1 MNRHGLADLNWREF
15 SGVQL
20 EVVGLDRA
28 NGTIKERLNSD
39 ARISDIAYERVG
51 TQDDDISA
59 FWVLADFGYFSFE
72 RGHIRIVSSQLWE
85 SEVPI
90 TPPVPWDGTDAL
102 SHDPGS
108 HATREVIRYCVW

>member
-1 MNRHGLADLNWREF
+1 MNRHGLADLNRREF

-20 EVVGLDRA
+20 EVVRLDRA
-28 NGTIKERLNSD
+28 NVTIKERLNSD
-39 ARISDIAYERVG
+39 ARISDIAYEGVG

-72 RGHIRIVSSQLWE
+72 RGHIRSVSSQHWE

-90 TPPVPWDGTDAL
+90 SPLTEP
-102 SHDPGS
+102 
-108 HATREVIRYCVW
+108 